1 VFRRALAVA
10 CVVALLTPASG
21 VAGGAASAAEPSADR
36 SRAADP
42 RIVAV
47 YPNPVADGDRGE
59 FVVVEFP
66 EETDLT
72 GWSLADDDATVPL
85 PNRTI
90 SGRVAFSAAPGTA
103 RNVTDAPVRSLSA
116 GLGLANGGET
126 VELRRGNATVDSAA
140 YRDAP
145 EGERWI
151 DGQWVPFGA
160 TDHAPAGVGGAAVEA
175 FALPDSPGV
184 PRRTLTNADDRILL
198 AGYTLTSDRV
208 VRTLRRA
215 ADRGVD
221 VRVLVDGGPVGG
233 TSARQV
239 RALDRLAESGVT
251 VRAVGGDY
259 ARYRFHH
266 AKYAVVDDRALVLTE
281 NWKPSGTGGAS
292 SRGWGAVVRD
302 GEFATELAAV
312 FRSDWRA
319 RDARPWASYRD
330 TVDSV
335 ASEADRSSY
344 PERFAPRNL
353 TVDRVRLLTAPDNAE
368 SGITG
373 EIVAAEESV
382 LVQQASLGGLNTPPV
397 RATVAAARRGV
408 RVRILLS
415 GAWYA
420 REENRAAV
428 RRLNALADREGLDL
442 QARVA
447 EPRSRYGKI
456 HAKGVVIDERR
467 VILGSVNWNNN
478 SLRENREVALVLV
491 GSEVGGYYARLFRA
505 DWRGGA
511 WRLPVGVVGAAAA
524 ATLGAALYARRK
536 VAFG

>member
-1 VFRRALAVA
+1 MFRRALAVA
-10 CVVALLTPASG
+10 LALALLAPASG
-21 VAGGAASAAEPSADR
+21 GAVADAHATNSDRPAE
-36 SRAADP
+36 P

-59 FVVVEFP
+59 FIVVEFP
-66 EETDLT
+66 ERTALA

-85 PNRTI
+85 PNRTV
-90 SGRVAFSAAPGTA
+90 SGRVAFSAAPAAA
-103 RNVTDAPVRSLSA
+103 RNVTDVPVLPLA
-116 GLGLANGGET
+116 DGLGLANGGET
-126 VELRRGNATVDSAA
+126 VALRRGNATVDSARYA
-140 YRDAP
+140 DAP
-145 EGERWI
+145 EGERWT
-151 DGQWVPFGA
+151 GGEWVPFGA
-160 TDHAPAGVGGAAVEA
+160 TDHAPAGVGEASVEA

-184 PRRTLTNADDRILL
+184 PRRALADADDRILL

-208 VRTLRRA
+208 VRALRRA

-239 RALDRLAESGVT
+239 RALDRLASNGVA

-281 NWKPSGTGGAS
+281 NWKPAGTGGGS
-292 SRGWGAVVRD
+292 SRGWGALVRD
-302 GEFATELAAV
+302 GEFAAELATV
-312 FRSDWRA
+312 FRSDWAA
-319 RDARPWASYRD
+319 RDARPWPDYRD
-330 TVDSV
+330 AVDPV
-335 ASEADRSSY
+335 GGGADRADY
-344 PERFAPRNL
+344 PERFAPRNV
-353 TVDRVRLLTAPDNAE
+353 TVDGVRLLTAPDNAE

-373 EIVAAEESV
+373 EIAAAEESV
-382 LVQQASLGGLNTPPV
+382 LVQQVTLGGRETPPV

-420 REENRAAV
+420 REDNRALV
-428 RRLNALADREGLDL
+428 RWLNDLADREGLDL
-442 QARVA
+442 EARVA
-447 EPRSRYGKI
+447 DPRSRYGKI
-456 HAKGVVIDERR
+456 HAKGVVVDGRR
-467 VILGSVNWNNN
+467 VVLGSVNWNNN

-491 GSEVGGYYARLFRA
+491 GDDVGAYYARLFRA

-511 WRLPVGVVGAAAA
+511 WRLPVGVAGAVAAASVA
-524 ATLGAALYARRK
+524 AALYARRK